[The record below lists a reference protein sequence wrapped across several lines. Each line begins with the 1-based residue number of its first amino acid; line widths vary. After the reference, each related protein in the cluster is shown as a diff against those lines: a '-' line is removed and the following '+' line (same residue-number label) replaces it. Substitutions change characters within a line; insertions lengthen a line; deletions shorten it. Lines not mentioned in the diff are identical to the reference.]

1 MSAKDIVRKRTPH
14 SNSGVLQATGTAP
27 DFARAKAMP
36 KDRQLTMP
44 TDSAPDKGQ
53 TERPVKETWGAAQRQ
68 GGRKGASTEGG
79 GAKE

>member
-1 MSAKDIVRKRTPH
+1 MSAKDIVRKRAPH
-14 SNSGVLQATGTAP
+14 SNTGVLQATAP
-27 DFARAKAMP
+27 APSFAYAKSMP

-53 TERPVKETWGAAQRQ
+53 TERPVKGTWKSAQRQ
-68 GGRKGASTEGG
+68 GDRKGASEEGG